1 MMDSS
6 TILWDLFQKIREEHL
21 EMDMYK
27 LLHEWLMNDH
37 KKTAKH
43 LAEAK
48 ADLRVI
54 GKLIRSGNNKQVLEG
69 IKAVVDRED

>member
-1 MMDSS
+1 MDSN
-6 TILWDLFQKIREEHL
+6 TILWDLLQKIREAHL

-37 KKTAKH
+37 KRIAGQY
-43 LAEAK
+43 AEAK

-54 GKLIRSGNNKQVLEG
+54 GKLMRSGNNKQVLEG